1 MNILHISTAKS
12 WRGGEQQ
19 VYHLMAGLARA
30 GDQGILMCPSNAV
43 IKERASAH
51 IHNHVAY
58 ASGWNHLLGN
68 ITRLSRACR
77 EFQIDIIHCHD
88 SHAHTLVYAAS
99 KVRRIMPKV
108 VVSRRLANPISSNS
122 LKKYNARVVSQ
133 YVCVSD
139 HVKSVMEK
147 SVTNHTKLQTIHSGV
162 EIPDSELQ
170 RIVRSEGTLT
180 IGYVAALTPEKNHEV
195 MLEVANLVL
204 DQGYDVRFVIVG
216 EGQERT
222 NLEGVVSK
230 WPSEKSQRLDF
241 KGFVVNVAAE
251 YQKMDILFHPSK
263 EEALGTSILEA
274 QSFGMPVVA
283 SKVGGIPEIVKDGFN
298 GFLCD
303 YADIKAFSRKVIQLI
318 KDAELR
324 QAFADRSLESV
335 QEFSKDRMVSHTRQ
349 LYSKLVDL

>member
-1 MNILHISTAKS
+1 VNILHISTAKS

-19 VYHLMAGLARA
+19 IYHLVTGLARA
-30 GDQGILMCPSNAV
+30 EDQPILMCPSNAV

-51 IHNHVAY
+51 IYGHVSY

-68 ITRLSRACR
+68 ITRLRRACR
-77 EFQIDIIHCHD
+77 EFQIEIIHCHD

-99 KVRRIMPKV
+99 KVWRVMPKV

-122 LKKYNARVVSQ
+122 IKKYNARVVNQ

-139 HVKSVMEK
+139 HVKAVMEQ
-147 SVTNHTKLQTIHSGV
+147 SITDHSKLQTIHSGV

-180 IGYVAALTPEKNHEV
+180 IGYVAALTPEKNHDT

-204 DQGYDVRFVIVG
+204 DHGYDVRFVIVG

-222 NLEGVVSK
+222 RLKSVVSK
-230 WPSEKSQRLDF
+230 WPSEKSQRIDF
-241 KGFVVNVAAE
+241 KGFVVDVAAE

-274 QSFGMPVVA
+274 QSFGVPVVA
-283 SKVGGIPEIVKDGFN
+283 SKVGGIPEIVKDEIN
-298 GFLCD
+298 GFLCHSLD
-303 YADIKAFSRKVIQLI
+303 VGTFLRKLSQLI
-318 KDAELR
+318 RDVELR
-324 QAFADRSLESV
+324 QTFADRSLKSV
-335 QEFSKDRMVSHTRQ
+335 QVFSKDRMVSHTRQ
-349 LYSKLVDL
+349 LYSKLLDL